1 MVVALLTLGVL
12 LFAAL
17 VVVTSPVVPIVGW
30 WADAA
35 RSPWPGSVG
44 VAAGVGVG
52 DSQPHGDSSSCGSG
66 GGSSCGGGSSSSCG
80 SGG

>member
-44 VAAGVGVG
+44 VAVGVG
-52 DSQPHGDSSSCGSG
+52 DSHGRGDSSSCGSG

>member
-17 VVVTSPVVPIVGW
+17 VVVTSLVVPIVGW

-35 RSPWPGSVG
+35 RSPWPGSD
-44 VAAGVGVG
+44 GVGVG
-52 DSQPHGDSSSCGSG
+52 GSHGHGESSSCGS
-66 GGSSCGGGSSSSCG
+66 GGGSSSSCG